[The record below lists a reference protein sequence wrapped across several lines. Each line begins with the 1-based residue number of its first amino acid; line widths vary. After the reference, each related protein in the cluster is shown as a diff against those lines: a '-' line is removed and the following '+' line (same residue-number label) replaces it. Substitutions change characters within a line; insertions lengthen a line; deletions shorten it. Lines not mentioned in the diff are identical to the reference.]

1 MSLLDA
7 IKNATAED
15 LQAIDDRIAALDTEL
30 AALLAARKV
39 VAIAVNGK
47 PERKPRGA
55 GTTAAAK
62 SAKSDEMERR
72 RQAIHDL
79 LSEEGSLP
87 VPVIAKRLNIHATAV
102 GWAVRDHEWFEIK
115 NGEVHVA
122 K

>member
-7 IKNATAED
+7 IINATAED
-15 LQAIDDRIAALDTEL
+15 LQAIEARIEAIEAGLATLQAAS
-30 AALLAARKV
+30 KV

-47 PERKPRGA
+47 PERKPRGE
-55 GTTAAAK
+55 GRTAAAK
-62 SAKSDEMERR
+62 SAKADEMERR

-102 GWAVRDHEWFEIK
+102 GWAVRDHE
-115 NGEVHVA
+115 
-122 K
+122 